1 MSYTDFSTI
10 SVYKGEEMQLADTVA
25 RLYAW
30 LPRLPVACAHVTPL
44 GGGSLVGGHGDVLAG
59 GQRGP

>member
-1 MSYTDFSTI
+1 MN
-10 SVYKGEEMQLADTVA
+10 VYKGEGTQLA

-30 LPRLPVACAHVTPL
+30 LPRLPIAGAHVTLPE
-44 GGGSLVGGHGDVLAG
+44 GGSPVGGHGDVLAG